1 MAQMAMSSD
10 VTAREIW
17 DVEEGEVRGIGVI
30 HIVITALLI
39 GIGAV
44 VGAFGGFTLPLGFG
58 VNFFWPGIAV
68 QNVGGIWFGL
78 SGPQPRPP
86 TCCSAAIGDARV
98 LRPTANS
105 PSITGTPIYVSLAY
119 IPANA
124 IQSLLPAWAFRQF
137 KADPRLRSGRDY
149 GIFLAAITISNIL
162 GALWSTL
169 VVLRGFGLL
178 TTESVPLFI
187 WGWFGGNEIA
197 GIIFGIILLKALS
210 PVVIRSR
217 AFVKRWLA

>member
-78 SGPQPRPP
+78 WGVI
-86 TCCSAAIGDARV
+86 AAALFPIISNG
-98 LRPTANS
+98 
-105 PSITGTPIYVSLAY
+105 ITGTPIYVSLAY